1 MKRSMFVVLLILGW
15 IVLPS
20 TAHAVMPSD
29 DQFFEGRNRGSA
41 AELLAGRSMDAS
53 PGSGSRGA
61 GPQRVTLFVVGCPG
75 NEPTGTAPVDVVC
88 PQAAAMCDGTPAAD
102 MMFWIFSGPA
112 GVADP
117 TPDQWV
123 RTGQQC
129 MRPQD
134 VPAAAIPEFTARD
147 FRRLPLPPGG
157 VRIEPPNL
165 RTLINVPTN
174 VYVLAD
180 VEIIDTT
187 LLGFPVQ
194 VRATPERF
202 RWNFGDR
209 HSLSTEDAGAPY
221 PDLRT
226 THIYLDPGKRDVVL
240 TTVYSGEYSVDGGTW
255 LPIDGTA
262 EVGSPPTTLT
272 VLSATNRRVAGPG
285 G

>member
-1 MKRSMFVVLLILGW
+1 M
-15 IVLPS
+15 
-20 TAHAVMPSD
+20 
-29 DQFFEGRNRGSA
+29 
-41 AELLAGRSMDAS
+41 
-53 PGSGSRGA
+53 
-61 GPQRVTLFVVGCPG
+61 TLFVVGCPG
-75 NEPTGTAPVDVVC
+75 NEPTGSVPLDVVC
-88 PQAAAMCDGTPAAD
+88 GQAAALCAATSADD
-102 MMFWIFSGPA
+102 MMFWIFTGPP

-117 TPDQWV
+117 SPDQWV

-134 VPAAAIPEFTARD
+134 VPAAAIPAFTARD

-180 VEIIDTT
+180 VRIINTT
-187 LLGFPVQ
+187 LLGFPVR

-202 RWNFGDR
+202 RWSFGDR
-209 HSLSTEDAGAPY
+209 HSLDTEDAGAPY

-226 THIYLDPGKRDVVL
+226 THIYLRPGQRQVVL
-240 TTVYSGEYSVDGGTW
+240 TTVYSGEYSVSGGAW

-262 EVGSPPTTLT
+262 QVSSPPTTLT
-272 VLSATNRRVAGPG
+272 VLSASNRLVAGPG